1 MKRSRNQW
9 STLGMLQRDE
19 FFILILIRTQNLIF
33 LLLANWIRKLDWY
46 QFDHI
51 PSDLCFSVQGMV
63 SHGLKYI
70 K

>member
-9 STLGMLQRDE
+9 STLGMLQRGE
-19 FFILILIRTQNLIF
+19 FLILILIRTQNLIF
-33 LLLANWIRKLDWY
+33 LLLANWIRKFDWY

-51 PSDLCFSVQGMV
+51 PNDLYFSAQGMV